1 MSECNVPTAC
11 VQCTRRVRIPMV
23 LVKHPGGI
31 HKETECYKELTE
43 GMDFIRDFIR
53 DRDFIRGRDFIRAS

>member
-1 MSECNVPTAC
+1 
-11 VQCTRRVRIPMV
+11 MV

-31 HKETECYKELTE
+31 HKETECYKELAE
-43 GMDFIRDFIR
+43 GMDLIRDFIS